1 MKNIKE
7 QMPQRP
13 PERKELVDN
22 PVKLCHDISRLSRAK
37 ARETV
42 IAGVLSQP
50 GARLVLAYLAEG
62 DKISQRELVEKTHL
76 RAPTVSVIL
85 RKMEEEGMV
94 EIAQSATDKR
104 EKRVSLTDYGREVD
118 ASVIAQIKKTDE
130 LALCGLDENEYAL
143 LMELLGRMRDNL
155 VESLHEARRERR
167 E

>member
-1 MKNIKE
+1 MKNKFSGT
-7 QMPQRP
+7 PHRP

-42 IAGVLSQP
+42 IEGVMSQP
-50 GARLVLAYLAEG
+50 GARLVLAYLAVEDG
-62 DKISQRELVEKTHL
+62 ISQRKLVENTHL

-94 EIAQSATDKR
+94 EIVQSSSDKR
-104 EKRVSLTDYGREVD
+104 EKRVSLTEHGRAVD
-118 ASVIAQIKKTDE
+118 ASIIKRIKQTDE
-130 LALCGLDENEYAL
+130 VALCGLSEKEYAL
-143 LMELLGRMRDNL
+143 LMDLLCRMRDNL
-155 VESLHEARRERR
+155 VESAHEARRERH